1 MKKPMVVT
9 ATMILLGFSMY
20 AYAEGDDTTKHDMMM
35 HQNHHAVVQ
44 DERISLNLPPAMKQ
58 HQLSNMR
65 SHVEAIQAIIG
76 LMAEEKFGQASDVAH
91 SKLGATPE
99 MVKMCNM
106 FANQDFTK
114 LGLAFHQ
121 SGDDLGDTL
130 KSGNLKQSLRA
141 LHTTMNYCVSCHA
154 TYRQ

>member
-1 MKKPMVVT
+1 MKKTMLT
-9 ATMILLGFSMY
+9 AGTMLLISFSVY
-20 AYAEGDDTTKHDMMM
+20 AYAEDHNQAGHDMMM
-35 HQNHHAVVQ
+35 HQNHMSAAQ

-65 SHVEAIQAIIG
+65 SHLEAVQSIIG
-76 LMAEEKFGQASDVAH
+76 LLAEEKYGEASGIAH

-99 MVKMCNM
+99 MLKMCNM
-106 FANQDFTK
+106 FANEDFKK

-130 KSGNLKQSLRA
+130 KTGNLKNSLRA

-154 TYRQ
+154 NYRQ